1 MKDLEQI
8 KALDASCYDFIKN
21 NDMAS
26 LEIGRYDLENG
37 SYVLIQSYTSKLRS
51 AARYET
57 HENYYDI
64 QYVIKGKE
72 IISIIPREKLTVT
85 EAYVPEKD
93 ITFYENS
100 FEGID
105 HVLSDGDFLI
115 IAPADGHMPGVCADA
130 QSEIRKAVFKV
141 PVKK

>member
-64 QYVIKGKE
+64 QYVIKGK
-72 IISIIPREKLTVT
+72 
-85 EAYVPEKD
+85 D